1 MLVQIYWSYIKAG
14 KWGSCTN
21 LTELESLARILRQ
34 TGHYDE
40 ASIIYWMIARGLDS
54 HTPSTENLEFLAD
67 VLVNLGLVYTQQ
79 RKFEAALGSFDRSS
93 NIMSELGTLTPHAS
107 MSITY
112 NKAVVFMMADRLDEA
127 EMFLRDVAAYFSQD
141 ATAEHAL
148 SQNERKSLY
157 LWILNNI
164 GEVML
169 RKGLRTRSITSVPTR
184 ILWPRRLQSTR

>member
-67 VLVNLGLVYTQQ
+67 VLTNLGLVYTQQ

-93 NIMSELGTLTPHAS
+93 DIMSELGTLTPHAS
-107 MSITY
+107 MPITY
-112 NKAVVFMMADRLDEA
+112 NKAVVFMMTDRLDEA
-127 EMFLRDVAAYFSQD
+127 EVFLRDAAAYFSQD
-141 ATAEHAL
+141 TTAEHTPTPKRA
-148 SQNERKSLY
+148 E
-157 LWILNNI
+157 ILI
-164 GEVML
+164 PSDTEQY
-169 RKGLRTRSITSVPTR
+169 RRSYATEGLRTRSITSVPTH
-184 ILWPRRLQSTR
+184 ILWSRRLQSTR